1 MMFSIVA
8 SIVAFRSAKGRAF
21 AERKPVISP
30 VASVAM
36 LNLAALLFMA
46 VATGCSGEV
55 LGPVTGVVT
64 CDGEPVPGAM
74 VLFHNDKLG
83 VHMMARANEQGRY
96 QVEMAKG
103 NGLPLGEYLV
113 CVSPPIQ
120 DHPLGPI
127 KAPPPDVDLY
137 PNIPRKYRDVK
148 TSDLKIKVAES
159 GSILDIKMHRE

>member
-1 MMFSIVA
+1 M
-8 SIVAFRSAKGRAF
+8 KRALHLVTLTLLG
-21 AERKPVISP
+21 ALC
-30 VASVAM
+30 AAH
-36 LNLAALLFMA
+36 LA
-46 VATGCSGEV
+46 GCGGEV

-83 VHMMARANEQGRY
+83 VHMMARADETGKY

-103 NGLPLGEYLV
+103 NGLPLGEYNV

-127 KAPPPDVDLY
+127 KAPPPNVDLY
-137 PNIPRKYRDVK
+137 PNIPRKYRDIK
-148 TSDLKIKVAES
+148 TSDLKLVVLEK
-159 GSILDIKMHRE
+159 GSNLNINMTRE